1 MELRSLKY
9 FVVIAEELNITAAA
23 ERLNMSQPPLSH
35 QLQLLEEEL
44 GAQLFIRG
52 KRRLTLTDEG
62 SVLLR
67 RARELLELE
76 DRTRSEI
83 SEMKNGISGTLYIG
97 TVEGNAPYLA
107 AHWIAG
113 FREEFPN
120 VRYNL
125 WNGSSDDVTERLL
138 KGLVDVA
145 VIALP
150 YDTEK
155 LEGVELES
163 EPWTAFIPENHP
175 LAKDPGE
182 ITLKQLEGAPL
193 VVPARKSRM
202 RSIRTW
208 FAECGAEPTFLCST
222 SNYLDAMALTEAGV
236 GISIFPETSHT
247 RNRNVVARV
256 IAQPHRRIQYV
267 LVWKKDQHLSETA
280 EAFIDYIRD
289 MK

>member
-35 QLQLLEEEL
+35 QLQMLEEEL
-44 GAQLFIRG
+44 GALLFIRG

-76 DRTRSEI
+76 DRTKSEI
-83 SEMKNGISGTLYIG
+83 NEMKNGISGTLYIG
-97 TVEGNAPYLA
+97 TVEGSAPYLA
-107 AHWIAG
+107 AEHIAG

-150 YDTEK
+150 YDSEK
-155 LEGVELES
+155 LDGIELES

-175 LAKDPGE
+175 LAAEKGE
-182 ITLKQLEGAPL
+182 ISIKMLDGEPL

-202 RSIRTW
+202 NSIRTW
-208 FAECGAEPTFLCST
+208 FAECGAEPDFLCAT
-222 SNYLDAMALTEAGV
+222 SNYLDAMALTEQGV
-236 GISIFPETSHT
+236 GISIFPETGHS
-247 RNRNVVARV
+247 RNRGVVSRG
-256 IAQPHRRIQYV
+256 ISGHSIRYV
-267 LVWKKDQHLSETA
+267 LVWRKDCRLSETA
-280 EAFIDYIRD
+280 EAFVDFIRD
-289 MK
+289 TQE